1 MKSTVIA
8 ALLVAFTASQLT
20 AAPAANAYEQGL
32 RVAKRRGVAEDHRAC
47 FAKSFANY
55 ARQNRNGVYAAPG
68 RRLRMAF
75 ETELHSTCGL

>member
-8 ALLVAFTASQLT
+8 ALLVAFTVSQLT

-55 ARQNRNGVYAAPG
+55 ARQNRNGVYTAPG

>member
-1 MKSTVIA
+1 MKAI
-8 ALLVAFTASQLT
+8 ALLFAATLCTSTLAQ

-32 RVAKRRGVAEDHRAC
+32 HVAKRRGVAEDHRAC

-55 ARQNRNGVYAAPG
+55 ARQNRNGVYTAPG

>member
-1 MKSTVIA
+1 MK
-8 ALLVAFTASQLT
+8 ALAVLLALSLSAVSLAQ

-32 RVAKRRGVAEDHRAC
+32 RVAKRRGVADSQRPC

-55 ARQNRNGVYAAPG
+55 ARQNRNGVYTAPG

-75 ETELHSTCGL
+75 ETELHSACGL

>member
-1 MKSTVIA
+1 MKSTLIA
-8 ALLVAFTASQLT
+8 ALLVALTASQLT
-20 AAPAANAYEQGL
+20 AAPAANAYEQGM
-32 RVAKRRGVAEDHRAC
+32 RVAKRRGVAEDNRAC

-55 ARQNRNGVYAAPG
+55 ARQNRNGVYTAPG